1 MNHDT
6 GREASTVA
14 DTRTVP
20 LRTLLTRTRVGAGS
34 DAPARVTGEGGPG
47 VLPKAAFTSA
57 I

>member
-1 MNHDT
+1 MDHDT

-20 LRTLLTRTRVGAGS
+20 LRVLLARTQVGAGS
-34 DAPARVTGEGGPG
+34 DAPVRVAGEGGPG
-47 VLPKAAFTSA
+47 VLPRAAFTSA